1 MDPFEYPVP
10 SSVLLRRGVCAV
22 SLTRAGFPISPKT
35 LASMATRGGGP
46 PYHKFGR
53 AVLYRWSDAL
63 AWAEARLGP
72 VRRSSSDLH
81 LQQESPP

>member
-10 SSVLLRRGVCAV
+10 SSVLLRRGACAV
-22 SLTRAGFPISPKT
+22 NLTRAGFPITPKT

-63 AWAEARLGP
+63 AWAEARLSP
-72 VRRSSSDLH
+72 ARRSSSEPTLA
-81 LQQESPP
+81 QCAQP